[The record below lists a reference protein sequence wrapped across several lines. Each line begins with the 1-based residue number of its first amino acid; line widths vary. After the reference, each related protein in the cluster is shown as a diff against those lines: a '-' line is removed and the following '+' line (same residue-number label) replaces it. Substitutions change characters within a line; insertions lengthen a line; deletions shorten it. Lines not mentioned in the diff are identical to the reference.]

1 MFIYVLDQVFNVYV
15 LVEIT
20 RRSVGNSG
28 NSVFPLLSVWN
39 KLFLWKKLF

>member
-20 RRSVGNSG
+20 WRSVGNSG
-28 NSVFPLLSVWN
+28 NSVFPL
-39 KLFLWKKLF
+39 